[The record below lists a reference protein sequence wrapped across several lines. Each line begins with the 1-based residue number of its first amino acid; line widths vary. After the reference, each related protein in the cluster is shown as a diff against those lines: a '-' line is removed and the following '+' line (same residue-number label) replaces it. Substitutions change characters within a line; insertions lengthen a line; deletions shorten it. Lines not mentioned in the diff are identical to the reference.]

1 MLVPLSWLREFV
13 PITQSVAQLSDAF
26 NSLGLEVEGVHVT
39 GGGLEFIITAEVV
52 AIRPHPNA
60 DKIRLVD
67 VRTAEGGAP
76 IPQIACG
83 AWNFS
88 VGDRIPLAPLGTTMP
103 DGLLIERRKLRGEWS
118 NGMLCSAAELKISDD
133 HSGIWILPAD
143 TPLGVP
149 IAEAMSITMDAVFD
163 LAVEANRP
171 DAMSI
176 VGVARDLAASLGVAF
191 TMPVIAVLDAPSVAA
206 DAIGN
211 VGSITAHDLCDRL
224 TVTVI
229 EGAVVTTSPA
239 RIQSRLTAAGMRP
252 INNLVDASNYV
263 MLELGAPSHAFDRA
277 KLAGGHIGVRWAGE
291 GEQLVTL
298 DGVTR
303 ILSIDGTV
311 DGVIVDGNDMAVG
324 IAAIM
329 GGATAEVD
337 HTTSTLLLEIA
348 HWSPMAIARS
358 SKRLGLRSEASA
370 RFERNSD
377 AELLP
382 AAAARFVQIARL
394 TCPNLRVVSS
404 NDIRPGGVPQPTVIG
419 LRTARVNAVLGTELD
434 DGTVVL
440 LLDRIGFVCVPT
452 EPGVHDVT
460 VPSWRT
466 DCELEINLI
475 EEVGRH
481 FGFDNIA
488 RVVPSNSRVGK
499 LTQIQR
505 DRRLIRRTLAAMGVT
520 EAWTATL
527 ISPAD
532 LVRCGLPAT
541 AVALSNPMVA
551 EESVLRTSLLPG
563 ILDALRH
570 NANHRNPAV
579 RFFETGHV
587 FEPPRPRQET
597 PYEREHLAVAL
608 AGEGDDA
615 ASAKRIL
622 DALIEALGVVP
633 VAVGLRADDI
643 GGLHPTRSARV
654 LGTGTNFPFGAVG
667 EVDPGVLEAW
677 GITRRVGWL
686 QVDLENLCRLP
697 RRADGL
703 QPFSTFPS
711 SDLDLA
717 IVASDVT
724 PAATIEQALRAAA
737 GDILESIDLF
747 DVYRGPGVAVLSRSL
762 AYRLRFAAAD
772 HTLTDTELGE
782 VRQRCIAAAEAAGG
796 QLRS

>member
-1 MLVPLSWLREFV
+1 MLVPLSWLRDFV
-13 PITQSVAQLSDAF
+13 PLTHSVAELSDAF
-26 NSLGLEVEGVHVT
+26 NSLGLEVEGVRVT
-39 GGGLEFIITAEVV
+39 GGGLESIITAEVV

-67 VRTAEGGAP
+67 VRIAEGGAP

-118 NGMLCSAAELKISDD
+118 NGMLCSAAELKVSDD
-133 HSGIWILPAD
+133 HAGIWILPTD

-191 TMPVIAVLDAPSVAA
+191 TPPAIAVVESPLVTQET
-206 DAIGN
+206 

-229 EGAVVTTSPA
+229 EGAIVATSPPD
-239 RIQSRLTAAGMRP
+239 IQARLTASGMRP

-277 KLAGGHIGVRWAGE
+277 KLAGGVIGVRWAGE

-303 ILSIDGTV
+303 TLSVDGTV
-311 DGVIVDGNDMAVG
+311 DGVIVDGNDVAVG

-337 HTTSTLLLEIA
+337 NTTSTLLLEIA

-377 AELLP
+377 AEQLL
-382 AAAARFVQIARL
+382 AAAARFVQIVRR
-394 TCPNLRVVSS
+394 TCPDLRVVSS
-404 NDIRPGGVPQPTVIG
+404 TDIRPGGVPQPTTIR

-434 DGTVVL
+434 DTRVVG
-440 LLDRIGFVCVPT
+440 LLDRIGFICIPT
-452 EPGVHDVT
+452 EPGVHDVN

-466 DCELEINLI
+466 DCELEINLV

-481 FGFDNIA
+481 FGFDNIV

-505 DRRLIRRTLAAMGVT
+505 DRRLIRRTLAAIGVT

-532 LVRCGLPAT
+532 LERCGLPAT

-563 ILDALRH
+563 ILGALKH

-587 FEPPRPRQET
+587 FDQPRPRQKT
-597 PYEREHLAVAL
+597 PYEREHLAVVL
-608 AGEGDDA
+608 AGDGDDA
-615 ASAKRIL
+615 ASAKRVL
-622 DALIEALGVVP
+622 DTLVEALGVVTA
-633 VAVGLRADDI
+633 AVGLRADDI
-643 GGLHPTRSARV
+643 GGLHPTRSARII
-654 LGTGTNFPFGAVG
+654 GTGTNFPFGAVG

-677 GITRRVGWL
+677 GVTRRVGWL

-697 RRADGL
+697 RRADQL
-703 QPFSTFPS
+703 QAFSTFPS

-717 IVASDVT
+717 VVASDVT
-724 PAATIEQALRAAA
+724 PAADIEQALRSAA
-737 GDILESIDLF
+737 GDLLESIGLF
-747 DVYRGPGVAVLSRSL
+747 DVYRGPGVASGSRSL

-772 HTLTDTELGE
+772 HTLTDAELAT
-782 VRQRCIAAAEAAGG
+782 VRQRCIAAVETAGG
-796 QLRS
+796 QLRA